1 VNQDRARRAYRLMLH
16 LAPSRLR
23 ARHAADMEAL
33 FIERLADAHR
43 QSRWSSLT
51 VWILAAADLFTS
63 RAQSVRFD
71 GAKATSRHALA
82 NARAWPVLSER
93 RPSMFGTDL
102 KYTFRWLARQKV
114 STALVA
120 AMLALGIGANIVVFS
135 LVNALFLRPF
145 PFPSPERL
153 VYINET
159 APKWNLEI
167 VGINYPD
174 FHQWKP
180 NVQLFEAITAYNTI
194 SFNLAEGA
202 NAERIDGA
210 NVTADFA
217 RVLGVQPI
225 IGRMFTDQ
233 EDKPKAP
240 PVTVIGEGLWRERFG
255 AREDVLGKTMKLNG
269 VAHTIVGVMP
279 RAAEFPGRVR
289 LWVPLAG
296 DPNER
301 GPIYGAEGLGR
312 LKPGVTVEAATKD
325 LVRTHEP
332 IWNTRDKERVV
343 SPFARDLREQFSQ
356 NFRTAAGA
364 LLVAVALLLVVTCAN
379 VASIMLARALVRR
392 REMAIRLAVGASR
405 PRIARQLF
413 LENLVLAA
421 VGGVV
426 GLVLGR
432 WALQLLITAA
442 GDQIPPWAAFDFDAR
457 IAAFSV
463 AVTALTALLFGLA
476 PAFHAMRNSV
486 RGTMTETAAGTTTGP
501 GGRRTLSA
509 LVAAEFALATV
520 LLICGG
526 LLFRAYDRVRHVD
539 PGFNPDNVITFS
551 LALPAATYPDDPKR
565 LAFWQRVEAKIATL
579 PGLEE
584 SGLVSCPPLGCHV
597 GTFWETEG
605 RKPVTRGEANPVTL
619 FRTASP
625 GYFKTMG
632 IRLKSGRFFDDTDT
646 AQSGQVIIVN
656 TTFVKTF
663 WADGTDPI
671 GRRIRPN
678 GCSECPWMRVVGLVE
693 DVRHYGLEKPM
704 RPGMYMP
711 VAQYTFETLAVA
723 IRTTGDPSAF
733 VSTARAAIRALDPEL
748 PLYQVRTMHEALG
761 RSLAQRTLYSWLLG
775 MFAAIALVMALGG
788 TYGVTSY
795 LVSQRTR
802 EIGIRVA
809 LGARTLD
816 IARNV
821 LRGSLGV
828 VALGLIGGIAGALAV
843 ARWLEGLLFGVVP
856 HDPGVLLTAAAILV
870 ATAALANWLPARRA
884 SRVDP
889 MRSLRAE

>member
-1 VNQDRARRAYRLMLH
+1 MTDDLARRAYRLMLPI
-16 LAPSRLR
+16 APPRLR
-23 ARHAADMEAL
+23 QRHAADMEAL
-33 FIERLADAHR
+33 FIERLTDAR
-43 QSRWSSLT
+43 ARSRFAALT
-51 VWILAAADLFTS
+51 VWVFAAADLFSS
-63 RAQSVRFD
+63 RLSAL
-71 GAKATSRHALA
+71 AKATSAF
-82 NARAWPVLSER
+82 ARASARQGLDSER

-102 KYTFRWLARQKV
+102 KYTFRWLARQKT

-120 AMLALGIGANIVVFS
+120 SMLALGIGANVVVFS

-145 PFPSPERL
+145 PFPSPDRL

-167 VGINYPD
+167 VGINFPD
-174 FHQWKP
+174 FHQWNA
-180 NVQLFEAITAYNTI
+180 NVQMFEAIAAYNTI

-210 NVTADFA
+210 NVTAGFA

-225 IGRMFTDQ
+225 IGRMFSEQ
-233 EDKPKAP
+233 EDRPKAP
-240 PVTVIGEGLWRERFG
+240 PVVVIGEGLWRERFG
-255 AREDVLGKTMKLNG
+255 GREDVLGKTMKLNG
-269 VAHTIVGVMP
+269 VAYTIVGVMP

-289 LWVPLAG
+289 LWVPFAG
-296 DPNER
+296 DPNQQNTT
-301 GPIYGAEGLGR
+301 YGAEGLGR
-312 LKPGVTVEAATKD
+312 LKPGVTADAATKD
-325 LVRTHEP
+325 LLRTQEP
-332 IWNTRDKERVV
+332 IWKARDKEHVV
-343 SPFARDLREQFSQ
+343 SPFARDLRAQFVR
-356 NFRTAAGA
+356 NFRTSAGA

-421 VGGVV
+421 VGGIA

-432 WALQLLITAA
+432 WALHVLITTA

-463 AVTALTALLFGLA
+463 AVTAITALLFGLA

-486 RGTMTETAAGTTTGP
+486 RGTMTETATGTTTGP

-539 PGFNPDNVITFS
+539 PGFNPENVVTFS
-551 LALPAATYPDDPKR
+551 LALPAATYPDAPKQ

-579 PGLEE
+579 PGIES
-584 SGLVSCPPLGCHV
+584 SGLVSCPPLGCHL
-597 GTFWETEG
+597 GTFWEIEG
-605 RKPVTRGEANPVTL
+605 RKPVAPGEANPVTL
-619 FRTASP
+619 FRIATP

-646 AQSGQVIIVN
+646 ARSGQVVIVN

-671 GRRIRPN
+671 GRRLRPN
-678 GCSECPWMRVVGLVE
+678 GCSECPWMRVIGVTE

-711 VAQYTFETLAVA
+711 VVQYPLETLAVA
-723 IRTTGDPSAF
+723 IRASGNPSA
-733 VSTARAAIRALDPEL
+733 VVPTARAAIRELDPEL
-748 PLYQVRTMHEALG
+748 PLYQVRTMDEAFA
-761 RSLAQRTLYSWLLG
+761 RSLSQRTLYSWLLG
-775 MFAAIALVMALGG
+775 VFAGIALVMALGG

-821 LRGSLGV
+821 ITGSLGI
-828 VALGLIGGIAGALAV
+828 VALGLVVGIGGAIGIG
-843 ARWLEGLLFGVVP
+843 RWLEGLLFGVAP
-856 HDPGVLLTAAAILV
+856 YDPRVLITAAAILIV
-870 ATAALANWLPARRA
+870 TAAAANWLPARRA

>member
-1 VNQDRARRAYRLMLH
+1 MNDSRARRAYRLL
-16 LAPSRLR
+16 LRVAPSRLR
-23 ARHAADMEAL
+23 ERHGADMEAL
-33 FIERLADAHR
+33 FIERLADAR
-43 QSRWSSLT
+43 TQSALSVISA
-51 VWILAAADLFTS
+51 WILAAADLFAS
-63 RAQSVRFD
+63 RIRDVADASTWFVHR
-71 GAKATSRHALA
+71 
-82 NARAWPVLSER
+82 ER

-102 KYTFRWLARQKV
+102 KYTLRWLARQKA

-120 AMLALGIGANIVVFS
+120 AMLALGIGANVVVFS

-145 PFPSPERL
+145 PFPSPDRL

-159 APKWNLEI
+159 APRWNLEI
-167 VGINYPD
+167 VGINYTD

-180 NVQLFEAITAYNTI
+180 NVQMFEAIALFDTA

-210 NVTADFA
+210 RVTADFA

-225 IGRMFTDQ
+225 VGRMFSAE

-240 PVTVIGEGLWRERFG
+240 PVVVIGEGLWRERFG
-255 AREDVLGKTMKLNG
+255 AREDALGKTLKLNG
-269 VAHTIVGVMP
+269 VEHTIVGVVP
-279 RAAEFPGRVR
+279 RTAEFPARVR
-289 LWVPLAG
+289 LWVPFAG
-296 DPNER
+296 DPNQE
-301 GPIYGAEGLGR
+301 GLNYSAEGLGR
-312 LKPGVTVEAATKD
+312 MKPGVTADAATKD
-325 LVRTHEP
+325 LLRTQEP
-332 IWNTRDKERVV
+332 IWQARDKEHVI

-364 LLVAVALLLVVTCAN
+364 LLVAVALLLLVTCAN

-413 LENLVLAA
+413 LENLLLAA
-421 VGGVV
+421 VGGAA
-426 GLVLGR
+426 GLALGR

-442 GDQIPPWAAFDFDAR
+442 GDQIPRWAAFDFDVR
-457 IAAFSV
+457 IAAFAV
-463 AVTALTALLFGLA
+463 GVTAATALLFGLA
-476 PAFHAMRNSV
+476 PAFHAVRHSV
-486 RGTMTETAAGTTTGP
+486 RGTMHETATGTTTGP

-539 PGFNPDNVITFS
+539 PGFDPDNVIAFS
-551 LALPAATYPDDPKR
+551 LALPAVTYPDDAKR

-579 PGLEE
+579 PGIED
-584 SGLVSCPPLGCHV
+584 SGLVSCPPLGCHM
-597 GTFWETEG
+597 GTFWEVEG
-605 RKPVTRGEANPVTL
+605 RKPQAPGESNPVTL

-625 GYFKTMG
+625 RYFKTMG
-632 IRLKSGRFFDDTDT
+632 VRLKAGRFFEETDT
-646 AQSGQVIIVN
+646 VKSGPVAIVN

-663 WADGTDPI
+663 WPEGTDPI
-671 GRRIRPN
+671 GRRVRPD
-678 GCSECPWMRVVGLVE
+678 GCPRCEWRRVIGITE

-704 RPGMYMP
+704 RPGMYVP
-711 VAQYTFETLAVA
+711 YTQFQLDTLAVA
-723 IRTTGDPSAF
+723 IRTTQEPSAF
-733 VSTARAAIRALDPEL
+733 VPTARAAIRELDPEL
-748 PLYQVRTMHEALG
+748 PLYQVRTMREALA

-775 MFAAIALVMALGG
+775 VFASMALVMALGG

-828 VALGLIGGIAGALAV
+828 VGLGLLGGIAGALAV

-856 HDPGVLLTAAAILV
+856 HDPRVLLAATAILV
-870 ATAALANWLPARRA
+870 TTAALANWLPARRA

-889 MRSLRAE
+889 MRSLRAD

>member
-1 VNQDRARRAYRLMLH
+1 MLRV
-16 LAPSRLR
+16 APSRLR
-23 ARHAADMEAL
+23 QRHGADMEAL
-33 FIERLADAHR
+33 FIERLAEARR
-43 QSRWSSLT
+43 QSHWSMTS
-51 VWILAAADLFTS
+51 VWLLAAADLLRARVRAVAAS
-63 RAQSVRFD
+63 RTRIPHS
-71 GAKATSRHALA
+71 
-82 NARAWPVLSER
+82 SER

-102 KYTFRWLARQKV
+102 KYTFRWLVRQKA

-120 AMLALGIGANIVVFS
+120 SMLALGIGANVVVFS

-167 VGINYPD
+167 VGVNFPD

-180 NVQLFEAITAYNTI
+180 NVQMFEAIAIYNTI
-194 SFNLAEGA
+194 SFNLAEGS

-225 IGRMFTDQ
+225 IGRMFSDE

-240 PVTVIGEGLWRERFG
+240 PVAVIGEGLWRERFG
-255 AREDVLGKTMKLNG
+255 GREDVLGKTMKLNG

-289 LWVPLAG
+289 LWVPFAG
-296 DPNER
+296 DPNQQNTT
-301 GPIYGAEGLGR
+301 YGAEGIGR
-312 LKPGVTVEAATKD
+312 LKPGVTADAATRD
-325 LVRTHEP
+325 LLRTQEP
-332 IWNTRDKERVV
+332 IWQARDKEQVV

-364 LLVAVALLLVVTCAN
+364 LLVAVTLLLVVTCAN

-421 VGGVV
+421 VGGAV

-457 IAAFSV
+457 IAAFAV
-463 AVTALTALLFGLA
+463 AVTAITALLFGLA

-486 RGTMTETAAGTTTGP
+486 RGTMTETATGTTTGP

-539 PGFNPDNVITFS
+539 PGFNPGNVVTFS
-551 LALPAATYPDDPKR
+551 IALPAAAYPKTPQQ
-565 LAFWQRVEAKIATL
+565 LAFWQRVEARIAAL
-579 PGLEE
+579 PGVEA
-584 SGLVSCPPLGCHV
+584 SGLVSCPPLGCHL
-597 GTFWETEG
+597 GTFWEIEG
-605 RKPVTRGEANPVTL
+605 RKPAAPGEANPVTL
-619 FRTASP
+619 FRIATP
-625 GYFKTMG
+625 GYFETMG
-632 IRLKSGRFFDDTDT
+632 IRLKSGRSFDDTDT
-646 AQSGQVIIVN
+646 EKSGQVAIVN

-663 WADGTDPI
+663 WGEGTDPI
-671 GRRIRPN
+671 GRRLRPN
-678 GCSECPWMRVVGLVE
+678 GCSECQWMRVVGVAE

-711 VAQYTFETLAVA
+711 VAQYPLETLAVA
-723 IRTTGDPSAF
+723 IRTTGDPAAF
-733 VSTARAAIRALDPEL
+733 VPTARAAIRELDPEL
-748 PLYQVRTMHEALG
+748 PLYQVRTMEEALG

-775 MFAAIALVMALGG
+775 VFAAMALVMALGG

-828 VALGLIGGIAGALAV
+828 VALGLIGGIAGALPV
-843 ARWLEGLLFGVVP
+843 ARSLEGLLFGVVP
-856 HDPGVLLTAAAILV
+856 HDARVLLAATAILV
-870 ATAALANWLPARRA
+870 TTAVLANWLPARRA

-889 MRSLRAE
+889 VRSLRAE